1 VITGNWLIEGFP
13 QVVLFDIGSAAPRLD
28 GWKGDFFEHARIGIP
43 YHDRESNDALL
54 FGFCV
59 FWFIGTFI
67 NQIKRY
73 QKSYVIA
80 HFHEWLTGIGLIMTR
95 LRGYDC
101 ALIFTTH
108 ATLLGRYLCAG
119 SADFYNYLPWVSKGR
134 RFLFSIEKVFYFYF
148 SLIWIK
154 KLAIDK
160 YIIVIVLNVLLHH
173 VLMYLQQYR
182 K

>member
-1 VITGNWLIEGFP
+1 MITGNWLIEGFP
-13 QVVLFDIGSAAPRLD
+13 QVVLFDIGSAASRLD

-119 SADFYNYLPWVSKGR
+119 SADFYNYLPWVSKERG
-134 RFLFSIEKVFYFYF
+134 FLFSMEKVFFI
-148 SLIWIK
+148 L
-154 KLAIDK
+154 
-160 YIIVIVLNVLLHH
+160 V
-173 VLMYLQQYR
+173 
-182 K
+182 

>member
-13 QVVLFDIGSAAPRLD
+13 QVVLFDIGSAASRLD

-73 QKSYVIA
+73 QKCYVIA

-134 RFLFSIEKVFYFYF
+134 GFCFQLRKHFFYS

-154 KLAIDK
+154 KLAIVK